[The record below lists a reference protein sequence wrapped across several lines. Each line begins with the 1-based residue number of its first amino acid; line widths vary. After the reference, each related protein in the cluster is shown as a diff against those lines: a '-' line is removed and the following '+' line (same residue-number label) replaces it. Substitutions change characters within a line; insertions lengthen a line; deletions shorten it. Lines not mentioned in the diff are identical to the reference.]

1 MARVST
7 GIEADVLNYLTM
19 SRAVLDTA
27 ARYLNDSARQ
37 RLREQT
43 KEPVSWDIGAQYD
56 HPHGDLNDYQEFR
69 TVARAQLTKA
79 QATQLLVD
87 FLTPLE
93 HLHTAQK
100 KALNRLDAAARHPKW
115 DPSLVI
121 KALADLDIAFFD
133 GRLKGNVI
141 VMWATEREILE
152 RVCDG
157 QNPEKGFTGLCQPLQ
172 PDENEGEQRCKVWLN
187 SDKIFNAP
195 DPRLQMWETMF
206 HELVHAYALVSSDRD
221 GFIDYHAY
229 NDPYHDDQFGIPF
242 EHGRPPV
249 DVSHADACQTC
260 GKRPH
265 HLFNLLSKAV
275 DARRRGIWHGRAR
288 GNVERAGQRSAL
300 GLSPGGRITA
310 ISANLIALGEAT
322 PGSCD
327 RD

>member
-1 MARVST
+1 M
-7 GIEADVLNYLTM
+7 LNYLTM
-19 SRAVLDTA
+19 SHTVSDTA

-69 TVARAQLTKA
+69 SVARAQLTKA

-93 HLHTAQK
+93 QLHTAQK
-100 KALNRLDAAARHPKW
+100 EALNRLDAAARHSKW
-115 DPSLVI
+115 DPSLMI

-157 QNPEKGFTGLCQPLQ
+157 QNPEKGFTGLCQPLR

-206 HELVHAYALVSSDRD
+206 HELVVSACSTSSKRS
-221 GFIDYHAY
+221 IDKLT
-229 NDPYHDDQFGIPF
+229 D
-242 EHGRPPV
+242 
-249 DVSHADACQTC
+249 
-260 GKRPH
+260 KR
-265 HLFNLLSKAV
+265 LSTLTLLSA
-275 DARRRGIWHGRAR
+275 
-288 GNVERAGQRSAL
+288 
-300 GLSPGGRITA
+300 PTA
-310 ISANLIALGEAT
+310 TASSTTTLIMIPT
-322 PGSCD
+322 MMINSNTF
-327 RD
+327 